1 MRPHVSKK
9 SLDELKS
16 FFDDRLISD
25 GRWPPRPPDMSS
37 LDFFLWGYLK
47 DRVYANKP
55 ETVDAL
61 KQNIT
66 QEINTISISLLQRVS
81 RNVEKRI
88 WVCLLANSGQF
99 EHLL

>member
-1 MRPHVSKK
+1 M
-9 SLDELKS
+9 DELKS

-25 GRWPPRPPDMSS
+25 GRWPPRSPDMSS

-47 DRVYANKP
+47 DRVYANKL
-55 ETVDAL
+55 ETLDAL
-61 KQNIT
+61 KQNIN
-66 QEINTISISLLQRVS
+66 QAINAISISMLQRVS

-88 WVCLLANSGQF
+88 RAHLLENGGQF

>member
-1 MRPHVSKK
+1 
-9 SLDELKS
+9 
-16 FFDDRLISD
+16 
-25 GRWPPRPPDMSS
+25 MSS

-66 QEINTISISLLQRVS
+66 QEINVISISMLQRVS
-81 RNVEKRI
+81 RNVEKCI
-88 WVCLLANSGQF
+88 QACLLANGGQF
-99 EHLL
+99 EDLL